1 MPTATVAGT
10 GVGGVRVRQGA
21 VVHVNQAQRQVARH
35 LALYIASTANR
46 EEGRGQINDRLIQ
59 N

>member
-1 MPTATVAGT
+1 MPTATIAGT

-35 LALYIASTANR
+35 LALYIVNR